1 MLMFSHMKNLLS
13 IVFPCCTYMYV
24 SSVMRCLV
32 PLDSTYASPGPQTK
46 WKKYYNGNVIRL
58 FPYCTMIDEQH
69 VVESDSFGVKSILK
83 CLRGLEAYNKMFMSS
98 VDQCIL
104 I

>member
-1 MLMFSHMKNLLS
+1 
-13 IVFPCCTYMYV
+13 MYV

-32 PLDSTYASPGPQTK
+32 PLDSTYASPGPQQNGK
-46 WKKYYNGNVIRL
+46 NIIKKCSSDYFHIV
-58 FPYCTMIDEQH
+58 H